1 MRQQLNGGTLAARKG
16 WFAFVATLRILAVG
30 RLAALVGVMAISSS
44 AFATEPESRPF
55 LVELRSGFNTS
66 TDMIGVVGSIHA
78 WNRVGAGL
86 GIGLDPWLGPQF
98 AALLR
103 FRPLL
108 SVRKARQHALLT
120 EVAFSQGRYRHVFPV
135 VGCDGGEEPCP
146 RKTVSDVARWGHVDL
161 AWETQS
167 TTGLSV
173 RLGVGA
179 GLLLNPSSLYCEP
192 GPCSETAR
200 TLASLTVGF
209 GYAF

>member
-1 MRQQLNGGTLAARKG
+1 MAKP
-16 WFAFVATLRILAVG
+16 RILAVG
-30 RLAALVGVMAISSS
+30 RLAALLGVTAISSS
-44 AFATEPESRPF
+44 ALATEPESRPF

-66 TDMIGVVGSIHA
+66 TDMLGVVGSIHV

-86 GIGLDPWLGPQF
+86 GIGFDPWLGPQF

-108 SVRKARQHALLT
+108 GVRNSRQHALLT
-120 EVAFSQGRYRHVFPV
+120 EVAFSQGQYRHVFPV
-135 VGCDGGEEPCP
+135 VGCDGGKEPCP
-146 RKTVSDVARWGHVDL
+146 RKMVSDVARWGHVDL

-167 TTGLSV
+167 SKGLSV
-173 RLGVGA
+173 RLGVGG

-192 GPCSETAR
+192 GPCSKTPRA
-200 TLASLTVGF
+200 LASLTVGL